1 MLHVL
6 TCFPCFSSFLPS
18 CLSLLSF
25 FPVCVTCPELSHPEN
40 GQVMWTG
47 LTPGSTATY
56 TCDVGF
62 ELNGAQTR
70 TCQSDGT
77 WSDDP
82 PTCDRKYLCSN
93 TALNKFLE
101 KLSIVGIQY

>member
-1 MLHVL
+1 MIVL
-6 TCFPCFSSFLPS
+6 DLVYFCYLTPPNSIALCPTLTDPANGI
-18 CLSLLSF
+18 
-25 FPVCVTCPELSHPEN
+25 VT
-40 GQVMWTG
+40 WTG

-62 ELNGAQTR
+62 ELNGVETR

-82 PTCDRKYLCSN
+82 PTCDR
-93 TALNKFLE
+93 T
-101 KLSIVGIQY
+101 